1 MRTMIS
7 FQCET
12 PDEARAVID
21 AVAAIGKQPHACS
34 KQYVEPEELAQQAL
48 NEQARQRVDA
58 LPVNPNGV
66 LGLMPVEQRKN
77 INPGDPT
84 ITKIGSGTKDLILD
98 ALRQGQQM
106 PRPKYDEHLK
116 LLWKRGE
123 VRFDGELFY
132 V

>member
-1 MRTMIS
+1 MKTMIS

-12 PDEARAVID
+12 LDESRAVID

-34 KQYVEPEELAQQAL
+34 KQYVEPEELAQGEK
-48 NEQARQRVDA
+48 NDIISARAQTREGSEV
-58 LPVNPNGV
+58 GC
-66 LGLMPVEQRKN
+66 VEVSRKN

-84 ITKIGSGTKDLILD
+84 ITKIGSGTKDLIID
-98 ALRQGQQM
+98 ALKHGDQM

-123 VRFDGELFY
+123 VKYDGELFY

>member
-1 MRTMIS
+1 MKTMIS
-7 FQCET
+7 FQCDTLE
-12 PDEARAVID
+12 EARAVID

-34 KQYVEPEELAQQAL
+34 KQYVEPEEL
-48 NEQARQRVDA
+48 V
-58 LPVNPNGV
+58 GV
-66 LGLMPVEQRKN
+66 KPAAEDIQPRKN

-123 VRFDGELFY
+123 VRFDGEEYY